1 MRNYSN
7 YMETIELKI
16 TRIGNSRGLRL
27 PAQIISKYKLGETVI
42 LEQRKDEIAL
52 RPKKQKKLSW
62 KETYRQM
69 AAAAGEDWSDFDKLS
84 SDGLE

>member
-1 MRNYSN
+1 MA
-7 YMETIELKI
+7 TLELKI
-16 TRIGNSRGLRL
+16 TRIGNSRGIRL

-52 RPKKQKKLSW
+52 RPKTQKKLNW
-62 KETYRQM
+62 KETYKQM
-69 AAAAGEDWSDFDKLS
+69 AATAEDWSDFDKLS